1 MNPGQ
6 SMASYYMVFLGETP
20 SPREENVEVEVEVD
34 SAGIADLL
42 AIGDRRGVRMVLDTK
57 PMEWSEQSECLR

>member
-1 MNPGQ
+1 
-6 SMASYYMVFLGETP
+6 MASYYMVFLGETP

-42 AIGDRRGVRMVLDTK
+42 AMGDRREVRMMLDTADGVVGTG
-57 PMEWSEQSECLR
+57 

>member
-1 MNPGQ
+1 
-6 SMASYYMVFLGETP
+6 MASYYMVFLGETP

-57 PMEWSEQSECLR
+57 PMEWSEQGECLR